1 MIAVTDLRCEFV
13 VRNAAGKRVPMHAL
27 RGVDLT
33 VMPGEAVSIVGESGS
48 GKSTLLRVLAGLTQA
63 TGGVAKVDGVLQMVF
78 QDAGSSLTP
87 WMTVGELLR
96 ERLRPLRLGRAEAS
110 ARVELALVAMG
121 LPASTASLRPAQ
133 LSGGQRQRVALA
145 RATVIPPAVLLCD
158 EPTSALDA
166 SLAASVLNLIRQMR
180 RDLGMAVVFVT
191 HDISVARLMG
201 DRIGVMLGGE
211 LVELG
216 PTDDVLERP
225 QHAYT
230 RTLLSAV
237 PEIHPAATGHGP

>member
-1 MIAVTDLRCEFV
+1 R
-13 VRNAAGKRVPMHAL
+13 AG
-27 RGVDLT
+27 G
-33 VMPGEAVSIVGESGS
+33 
-48 GKSTLLRVLAGLTQA
+48 RVL
-63 TGGVAKVDGVLQMVF
+63 
-78 QDAGSSLTP
+78 
-87 WMTVGELLR
+87 
-96 ERLRPLRLGRAEAS
+96 
-110 ARVELALVAMG
+110 
-121 LPASTASLRPAQ
+121 
-133 LSGGQRQRVALA
+133 
-145 RATVIPPAVLLCD
+145 PPAVLRCD

-211 LVELG
+211 RVELG
-216 PTDDVLERP
+216 PTDDVLEHP

-237 PEIHPAATGHGP
+237 PEIHPAA